1 MGCTSSA
8 PVSDIHSHTTEN
20 EKAEVNENKNEKT
33 ENSVQEDLKREE
45 DQEIVEN
52 LECKVIKMLPICD
65 NLEENLQLDRSSNSP
80 PDIFTT
86 EAESEA
92 TDLNNVEKN
101 EPEPTAVEE
110 TTPTIDTEKPPQKCS
125 TFQEVVDQ
133 VVLDSILEDI
143 AKMPG
148 LKENEEDNVDND
160 HNVYQNDIVNE
171 NSDEINHSTNEDK
184 KYKELEEDPE
194 EAASPSQS
202 ECSRATRWEAL
213 ADIAA
218 ELPPSL
224 AVDPLTGQIFSLTK

>member
-8 PVSDIHSHTTEN
+8 PISDIQSHTTEN
-20 EKAEVNENKNEKT
+20 GNAEVNDKKDEKNE
-33 ENSVQEDLKREE
+33 NSKQEDLKKEE
-45 DQEIVEN
+45 DAEIVEN
-52 LECKVIKMLPICD
+52 LESKVIKMLPTCD
-65 NLEENLQLDRSSNSP
+65 NLEQNLQLDRSSNSA

-86 EAESEA
+86 EDKEVM
-92 TDLNNVEKN
+92 TDLNNVEN
-101 EPEPTAVEE
+101 DEPTAIEE
-110 TTPTIDTEKPPQKCS
+110 TIPTIDNEKPPPKCS
-125 TFQEVVDQ
+125 TFQEVVEQ

-148 LKENEEDNVDND
+148 LKENEDDHVDDDQNVE
-160 HNVYQNDIVNE
+160 QNEMVKEI
-171 NSDEINHSTNEDK
+171 SDEIHHAINEDK
-184 KYKELEEDPE
+184 EEYKEVEEDPE